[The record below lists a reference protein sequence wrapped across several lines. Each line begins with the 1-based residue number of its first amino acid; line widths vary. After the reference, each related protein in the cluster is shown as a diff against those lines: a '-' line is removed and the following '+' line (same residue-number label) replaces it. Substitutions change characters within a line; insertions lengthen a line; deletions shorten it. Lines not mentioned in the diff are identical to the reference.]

1 MLENQFG
8 ASVHDA
14 VKVKDAKQ
22 FLAKV
27 STVLLSGE
35 LMEILSVK
43 ISAKFQQLPKEK
55 ILATAKRLLE
65 E

>member
-1 MLENQFG
+1 MLESQFG

-35 LMEILSVK
+35 PMEILSVK
-43 ISAKFQQLPKEK
+43 ISAKF
-55 ILATAKRLLE
+55 
-65 E
+65 